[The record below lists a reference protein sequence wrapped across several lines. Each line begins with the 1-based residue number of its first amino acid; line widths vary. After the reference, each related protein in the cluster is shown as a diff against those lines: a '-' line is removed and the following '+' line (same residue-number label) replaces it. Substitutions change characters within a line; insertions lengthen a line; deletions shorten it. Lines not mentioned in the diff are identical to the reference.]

1 MCYTLL
7 PDNRELALVGL
18 ADESDEPIKII
29 DLGEFRFMSF
39 VGWDRG
45 SVDARIG
52 FLAQN

>member
-7 PDNRELALVGL
+7 PDNRELVLVDL
-18 ADESDEPIKII
+18 AYEADFPIYILS
-29 DLGEFRFMSF
+29 LGEYRFMSF

-45 SVDARIG
+45 SIDARIG